1 MKQVLLFTLLLSL
14 VICAIKI
21 NIKNE
26 QKQLIKQT
34 LNLFDKKYPNLR
46 TLNDNLRADG
56 GNKSESKSGLLSE
69 SLPIIAGISFVILL
83 FIILGR
89 ILS

>member
-1 MKQVLLFTLLLSL
+1 MKQILLFTLLLSL

-46 TLNDNLRADG
+46 TLMSWGLMEEINLNQKVG
-56 GNKSESKSGLLSE
+56 FYLNLCL
-69 SLPIIAGISFVILL
+69 
-83 FIILGR
+83 
-89 ILS
+89 